1 MEQNLKIIIPCFNCP
16 EWIGKCLKSLEDQT
30 FNNYN
35 VIIIDDASTNEKH
48 IEIIEDYSKRNSWQ
62 LCINKTNKGALFN
75 IIYGIDQL
83 CTDDNDVIITLDGD
97 DWLAANDVLD
107 RINDAYQQNILL
119 TYGQF
124 SYYSEDEKLNNTIGY
139 CEPRTFE
146 DIYGGRLRSAGWVF
160 SHLRTFK
167 YLLFKNI
174 DKFDMIDPKTNEFYR
189 VTWDM
194 SFMFPMIE
202 MSNGRIQ
209 MIEQPS
215 LYIYNAANQ
224 LNDFK
229 LRQTEQEEAEKHIRA
244 LQPYKPLKDTKY
256 FITMLNIGE
265 NGRLG
270 NQIFQY
276 VILRHIANVKNM
288 RLVIPKKRSNNPC
301 HNFKLDS
308 LFDLDL
314 EFCDDVTTGINTNI
328 EFNNFLTINDPTF
341 HFTDVMPKI
350 TGQEHINLNGYYQSA
365 KYFNDDVVK
374 SLKFVPDVKNEAEIF
389 INKLRQ
395 NYDCIVSLHIRRG
408 DNVPKQRGKVI
419 GGGEIGDTTPHKV
432 FTKEYI
438 VNCIEY
444 FENKCKET
452 SNNILFLVF
461 SDNNM
466 EINWCKQNIFNDLSY
481 NISYSIG
488 HDDVVDLAIMS
499 MCDHNVISPS
509 SFSWWAAYL
518 NKNSEKIVIV
528 PDPWFNPEHDHLKNS
543 IVDDLLPENWLR
555 FEI

>member
-1 MEQNLKIIIPCFNCP
+1 MLQNLKIIIPCFNCP
-16 EWIGKCLKSLEDQT
+16 EWIGKCLKSLENQIYT
-30 FNNYN
+30 NYD

-48 IEIIEDYSKRNSWQ
+48 LEIIEDYCQRNKWQ
-62 LCINKTNKGALFN
+62 LCKNNVNKGALCN

-97 DWLAANDVLD
+97 DWLASNDVFE
-107 RINDAYQQNILL
+107 RINNAYQDNILL
-119 TYGQF
+119 TYGRF
-124 SYYSEDEKLNNTIGY
+124 SYYSEDNELNGTIGHS
-139 CEPRTFE
+139 EQRTFE
-146 DIYGGRLRSAGWVF
+146 DIYGGRLRTDGWVF

-174 DKFDMIDPKTNEFYR
+174 DRFDMIDPKTNEFYR

-202 MSNGRIQ
+202 MSNGRIR
-209 MIEQPS
+209 MMDQPP

-229 LRQTEQEEAEKHIRA
+229 LRQKEQEAAEQHIRA
-244 LQPYKPLKDTKY
+244 LQPYCPLKDTKY

-276 VILRHIANVKNM
+276 AILRHIANVKNM
-288 RLVIPKKRSNNPC
+288 RLVIPNIRSDNPC

-308 LFDLDL
+308 LFDLDV
-314 EFCDDVTTGINTNI
+314 EFYDDVKTGINSNI
-328 EFNNFLTINDPTF
+328 DFSTFKTINDPTF

-350 TGQEHINLNGYYQSA
+350 TGQSNINLDGYYQSN
-365 KYFNDDVVK
+365 KYFSNDVVK
-374 SLKFVPDVKNEAEIF
+374 SLKFVPSVKNEAETF
-389 INKLRQ
+389 IDNLRKD
-395 NYDCIVSLHIRRG
+395 YDCIVSLHVRRG
-408 DNVPKQRGKVI
+408 DNVPNQRGRVI
-419 GGGEIGDTTPHKV
+419 GGGEIGDISPHKV

-438 VNCIEY
+438 VKCIEHY
-444 FENKCKET
+444 ESICKET
-452 SNNILFLVF
+452 CNNILYLVF
-461 SDNNM
+461 SDNKI
-466 EINWCKQNIFNDLSY
+466 EINWCKQYIFNDLSY
-481 NISYSIG
+481 NISYSID

-518 NKNSEKIVIV
+518 NKNPEKIIIA
-528 PDPWFNPEHDHLKNS
+528 PDPWFNPEHDHLKNAN
-543 IVDDLLPENWLR
+543 VDDLIPTDWLR